1 MLRVHP
7 CGCGHAAGHADPD
20 VSCLPIQALTVEH
33 FISSDEAMV
42 RGSSIALIL
51 LFTVVSPATGETVN
65 FESSAAILGE
75 SCGKDIDANCF
86 GVNFDAP
93 RLRECLSRNQDSL
106 SPQCRTDYIKAFD
119 AIQKRVA
126 ARAAVRKICDR
137 DKQKFCAA
145 AGGDWGDVLAC
156 LSKVPRGV
164 TFGCKQAIGEAGYH

>member
-1 MLRVHP
+1 
-7 CGCGHAAGHADPD
+7 
-20 VSCLPIQALTVEH
+20 
-33 FISSDEAMV
+33 MV

-51 LFTVVSPATGETVN
+51 LISAGSPAVGETVN
-65 FESSAAILGE
+65 FESSAAIIGE

-93 RLRECLSRNQDSL
+93 RLKECLSRNQDSM
-106 SPQCRTDYIKAFD
+106 SPQCKADYIKAFD

-137 DKQKFCAA
+137 DKQKFCAGA
-145 AGGDWGDVLAC
+145 QNDLGDILGC

-164 TFGCKQAIGEAGYH
+164 TFGCKQAISEAGYH